1 MPADFPENTVFRQQV
16 LLIFWVHNAK
26 LWVGS
31 SAFIQFALQ
40 FPQVT
45 VRNLCDAAPLV
56 CEPLGFL
63 IQIC

>member
-1 MPADFPENTVFRQQV
+1 MPADIPENSVFRQQV
-16 LLIFWVHNAK
+16 LLIVWVHNAK
-26 LWVGS
+26 LRAGS
-31 SAFIQFALQ
+31 FIQFALQ

-45 VRNLCDAAPLV
+45 VRNLCDAAALV